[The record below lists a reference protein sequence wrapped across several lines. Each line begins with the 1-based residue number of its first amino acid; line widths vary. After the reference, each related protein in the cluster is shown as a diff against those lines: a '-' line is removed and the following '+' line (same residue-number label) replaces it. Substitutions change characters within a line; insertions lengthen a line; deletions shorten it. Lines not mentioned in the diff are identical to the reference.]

1 MHHANQAVAI
11 GTEAITIVN
20 KSIRELPICELID
33 GKEYLQDH
41 NHNVRLHKFLAN
53 LKMLLLNLAHLL
65 INKCT
70 WKNHLYSYLSEVYLQ
85 IVKVNYWCSF
95 NVVRWFGPS
104 SLDYTALIRFQ
115 VFVLY
120 GLGARLWFYWFFFFN
135 YHPLLL
141 FLAFIQVLNR
151 HRHFEIIYY

>member
-1 MHHANQAVAI
+1 VRRLIISNVVVVLLGQIEVEYYFKEMHHANQAVAI

-70 WKNHLYSYLSEVYLQ
+70 
-85 IVKVNYWCSF
+85 
-95 NVVRWFGPS
+95 
-104 SLDYTALIRFQ
+104 
-115 VFVLY
+115 
-120 GLGARLWFYWFFFFN
+120 
-135 YHPLLL
+135 
-141 FLAFIQVLNR
+141 
-151 HRHFEIIYY
+151 